1 MKTSVLRFSGA
12 PLLFVFMQPLLL
24 WGRRAVLSASAL
36 LIGLQIAAAQQANVI
51 GVVVS
56 SPGYCA
62 APLPIDVEVEL
73 LNLCYS
79 LNGINTVTV
88 NGNAITITIGY
99 NFNPGYCASVVVFET
114 VSVDAGYLMPGIY
127 SIAARLSGSKGSG
140 ATVTTSVT
148 VNCDGAPCSAP
159 DVINLSKICS
169 GTAQVCGCDGVT
181 YANACTAFYK
191 NGITSWTSGPCATPC
206 GSNPA
211 MVTITGGNAIC
222 NGASATLTA
231 NATGSTGPYT
241 YVWSNAATTSSIAPA
256 PTSTTTYTVTV
267 TSSTGCTATS
277 SRTVTVAPA
286 IAINNITTNNLNG
299 TFRIQGG
306 QPQSSGGNYSSV
318 VMALFNNP
326 AVTATLTTAP
336 FTHNETVSFTVPQSG
351 AYVVTVTDGAGCTGT
366 AMITPVTCNP
376 VSDSLE
382 LVKLY
387 NATGGPG
394 WTNTWNLNTPVSTWY
409 GVQVNVQGCV
419 RRITLPDNKLNGILP
434 DFMLPNLYAFDCR
447 NNQLSG
453 NIPNYNLP
461 NLVGFVCSTNQL
473 SGSIPNFNLP
483 NLQQFD
489 CYFNQLNGSI
499 PNFNLPNLQELR
511 CQNNQLSSSIPNFNL
526 PNLQEFYCHNNQL
539 VGSIP
544 NFNLPNLEQFICYS
558 NQLSGSI
565 PDFDLPN
572 LQLFWCYNNQL
583 SGSIPNFKLPKL
595 TQLRLRNNQLS
606 SAQSFTQMPLLGTG
620 TSIFDSLTLQNNHL
634 TFEDILPNMPLIN
647 GFFNNQAR
655 YAPQDSIFSDTLIT
669 RNAGQTLTIDL
680 GIDAAVPDNIY
691 AWYKNGSPWTPPAGN
706 VANSNKLIF
715 NTLQNS
721 DAGVYHVQ
729 VTNPGAPALTL
740 YSRAIRININT
751 AATCNPVSDSLEL
764 VKLYNATGGPGW
776 TNKTNWLVPGQPIS
790 SWYGVQVNGDGCVI
804 TISLS
809 DNQLSGSIPNF
820 SLPNLQYLWLN
831 SNQLSGSVPDFS
843 LPNLQSLSLSN
854 NQLSG
859 SIPNFSL
866 PNLQELWLSDNQLNG
881 LIPNF
886 NLPNLRELWL
896 SDNQLSG
903 SIPNFSLPSLQSL
916 NLAYND
922 LTGLIPNFSLPS
934 LRSLYLAYNQ
944 LSGSIPNFNLPN
956 LQLINFTSN
965 QLSGSIPNFSL
976 LNLQRLYL
984 TSNQLSGSIPIFNL
998 PNLQHL
1004 WLNNNQLGG
1013 SIPNFNLP
1021 KLIELRL
1028 EINQLSGPIPNFSLP
1043 NLQELSLSY
1052 NQLSGSI
1059 PNFSLPK
1066 LIALWLRNN
1075 NLSTAPAFTQ
1085 MPLLGTSTWPYDSL
1099 TLQYN
1104 HLTFDDILP
1113 NTPLL
1118 NGFNGARARYA
1129 PQDSIFSDT
1138 LITRNTGQALTIDL
1152 GIDAAVPDNIYAWY
1166 KNGSPWT
1173 PPAGNTSN
1181 SNKLIFSTLQN
1192 SDAGVYH
1199 VQVTNPGAPAL
1210 TLYSRAIRININTAA
1225 TCNPVSDSLE
1235 LVKLYNATNGPGWT
1249 NTWNLNTPVSTWY
1262 GVTVNG
1268 EGCVTQIDLAQNLLT
1283 GNIPNLNLPDL
1294 EILYLFFNQLSG
1306 NIPDFNLPNLK
1317 YLTLS
1322 NNQLSGSIP
1331 NFNLP
1336 NLEELL
1342 LFFNELNDTI
1352 PNFNLPKMKKII
1364 LYNNQLVG
1372 QIPNF
1377 NLPNLETIS
1386 FYKNKLTG
1394 NVPDF
1399 NLPMLKLLVLS
1410 DNKLSGSIPNFNLPN
1425 LQGLSLFSNQLS
1437 GSIPNFN
1444 LPNLYELSLS
1454 SNQLIGSIPNF
1465 NLPNLSQLF
1474 LSSNQLSDTIANFN
1488 LPNLQRLSLSS
1499 NQLSGSIPN
1508 FSLPKLRSLWLSNN
1522 NLSAA
1527 SSFNQMPL
1535 LNTGTWSEDSLTL
1548 QFNHLTFDDILPNM
1562 PLINGF
1568 YNNQARYAP
1577 QDSIFSDTLITR
1589 NAGQAL
1595 TIDLGIDAGLT
1606 TNVYQWHKNG
1616 SPWTPPAGNA
1626 ANSNKLIFNAL
1637 QNSDAGVYHVQ
1648 VTNPGAPAL
1657 TLYSRAI
1664 QVEVQGASCPQESSI
1679 TYWGTIICTDENDYT
1694 RHFGIAC
1701 TDCGRVLSPTT
1712 NVGTIV
1718 LDPVNPGI
1726 VDLINVPYGVPINFT
1741 FSLENVNTGE
1751 TCGPYNHTFD
1761 AIAGPTESIT
1771 SSGGNV
1777 LCSGETT
1784 TLAIPAVASAT
1795 YTWYRNGVAISN
1807 SNANQINTNQGGT
1820 YEVTWGVFPAICVS
1834 RSIPITLT
1842 QSASPTPALSANTP
1856 CPGGTLTLQD
1866 DSGTAIAWSWSGPQG
1881 YTFGSNPATRNNM
1894 SAAFTG
1900 TYSVT
1905 ATNAEG
1911 CTATSNIQVA
1921 QIGVNPIVN
1930 LTPQNATCDQAN
1942 GSINLAAS
1950 GGNGPFSFDWEDLPG
1965 SSDPQQRALLP
1976 AGNYS
1981 VTVSNAQGCTAS
1993 ATTTIDNIYNFP
2005 ELNTSAQSAGCN
2017 LNTGSI
2023 TLTIQNGIGPFVF
2036 EWSNGSNTQNLNNV
2050 SPDVYTVTVTG
2061 SNGCTASA
2069 TDVVDQMGIL
2079 PFIDATAQPAA
2090 CGQSNGSITLTVSGG
2105 TTPFNYDWADLP
2117 GSNNPQNR
2125 TALPAGTYTVTVTNA
2140 EGCTASNAITVGQS
2154 GVTPVINATTQ
2165 PAACGQSNGSI
2176 TLTVSGG
2183 TAPFNYDWADLP
2195 GSNNPQN
2202 RTALPAGTY
2211 TVTVT
2216 SAEGC
2221 TASNAITVGQSG
2233 VTPVINATTQPAACG
2248 QSNGSIT
2255 LTVSGGTAPF
2265 NYDWADL
2272 PGSNNPQN
2280 RTALPAGTYTVTVT
2294 NAEGCTASNTIM
2306 VGQSGV
2312 TPVINTTTQAA
2323 ACGQSDG
2330 SINLS
2335 VSGGTAPFNYDW
2347 ADLPGSADPQN
2358 RTAIPSGNY
2367 TVTVTNAEGC
2377 TSVQNITV
2385 AVSTGGVNLSRTEI
2399 ICGGDVYVAGNQTF
2413 STSGTYTVILPAQG
2427 AACDTTLTLN
2437 LSVLPPVSV
2446 ALTASRLNI
2455 CKGDSTLLKTTVAN
2469 CTNCSYQW
2477 SNNNNSSS
2485 SQVVAPE
2492 SSTTYKVTV
2501 TQSGLLVCKAAAE
2514 ISISVSPNYE
2524 LALDTVI
2531 CAGYSVK
2538 IGNQLFSN
2546 TGLFTVELQTGQG
2559 CDSVI
2564 QLNLER
2570 IDPGALL
2577 AFPDTIFLVQG
2588 SGSTELLVTENDT
2601 LPNLDS
2607 ILLAIK
2613 TLPLA
2618 GDVAIIDNRRLRYS
2632 PPGAD
2637 FLGTDVFTY
2646 TIGSN
2651 TCPAVLDSAR
2661 VTIIVQGALED
2672 LSKAMP
2678 NVITPNGDG
2687 MNDDFDPLQVYRE
2700 QGNFIPE
2707 DQARLIII
2715 NRMNEVVHVAKPYE
2729 KWIGTYG
2736 NQPDA
2741 KALPS
2746 GVYKYVLE
2754 LSLPGQ
2760 HKYVTGAISIA
2771 D

>member
-1 MKTSVLRFSGA
+1 
-12 PLLFVFMQPLLL
+12 MQPLLL
-24 WGRRAVLSASAL
+24 WGRRTVLSASAL
-36 LIGLQIAAAQQANVI
+36 LIGLQIAVAQQANVT
-51 GVVVS
+51 GVVVN

-88 NGNAITITIGY
+88 NGNAISITIGY

-387 NATGGPG
+387 NATNGPG
-394 WTNTWNLNTPVSTWY
+394 WTNKTNWLVPGQPISSWY
-409 GVQVNVQGCV
+409 GVQVNGSGCV
-419 RRITLPDNKLNGILP
+419 TCIDLDGNPDCSNITFIGNNLSGILP
-434 DFMLPNLYAFDCR
+434 NF
-447 NNQLSG
+447 
-453 NIPNYNLP
+453 NLP
-461 NLVGFVCSTNQL
+461 NLQFFNCSNNQL

-483 NLQQFD
+483 NLSFLGLDYNQLNGPIPNFNLPNLQDLYLYKNQLSGNIPNFNLPNLQRLK
-489 CYFNQLNGSI
+489 CTSNQLNGSI
-499 PNFNLPNLQELR
+499 PNFNLPNLIDFDCR
-511 CQNNQLSSSIPNFNL
+511 NNQLSGNIPSFNL
-526 PNLQEFYCHNNQL
+526 PNLQYFQCGDNQL
-539 VGSIP
+539 SSAIPNLNLPNLYILSCYGNQLSGSIP
-544 NFNLPNLEQFICYS
+544 NFNLPNLRIFYCGY
-558 NQLSGSI
+558 NQLSGEI
-565 PDFDLPN
+565 PNLNLPN
-572 LQLFWCYNNQL
+572 LQEFLCDNNQLSGNLPDFQNLPNLQSFACSYNQL
-583 SGSIPNFKLPKL
+583 SGSIPNFNLPTLQKLWCYKNHLSGSVPNFNLPKL
-595 TQLRLRNNQLS
+595 AVLQLHDNNLS
-606 SAQSFTQMPLLGTG
+606 STPTFTQMPMLGTS
-620 TSIFDSLTLQNNHL
+620 TWFNDSLTLQNNRL
-634 TFEDILPNMPLIN
+634 TFDDILPNMPLIN
-647 GFFNNQAR
+647 GFYNNQAR

-669 RNAGQTLTIDL
+669 RNAGQALTIDL

-706 VANSNKLIF
+706 TVNSNKLIF

-764 VKLYNATGGPGW
+764 VKLYNATNGPGW
-776 TNKTNWLVPGQPIS
+776 TNKTNWLVPGQSIS

-1626 ANSNKLIFNAL
+1626 VNSNKLIFNDL

-2079 PFIDATAQPAA
+2079 PFIDATA
-2090 CGQSNGSITLTVSGG
+2090 
-2105 TTPFNYDWADLP
+2105 
-2117 GSNNPQNR
+2117 
-2125 TALPAGTYTVTVTNA
+2125 
-2140 EGCTASNAITVGQS
+2140 
-2154 GVTPVINATTQ
+2154 
-2165 PAACGQSNGSI
+2165 
-2176 TLTVSGG
+2176 
-2183 TAPFNYDWADLP
+2183 
-2195 GSNNPQN
+2195 
-2202 RTALPAGTY
+2202 
-2211 TVTVT
+2211 
-2216 SAEGC
+2216 
-2221 TASNAITVGQSG
+2221 
-2233 VTPVINATTQPAACG
+2233 QPAACG

-2760 HKYVTGAISIA
+2760 HKYITGVISIA